1 MRTVL
6 VGGRVCSNASVRS
19 SAPSEQM
26 LGASG
31 HLVCSGECF
40 AERSR
45 RALVFGWASVKGM
58 EVLASPSPVILW
70 LARAEAETGDSS
82 SKSASRVCRCRGD
95 DGSVPAL
102 RGRSDEAPVDARLRA
117 DAMPMAPPVE
127 CLASA
132 RGSRWVRRFGA
143 GPAFESDFGRD
154 RAKGAALRGLERRSR
169 RAGPKGER
177 EEARWDV
184 ALCLVQGTASH
195 RCRTSGIGARRLIG
209 RDSSPPA
216 VARGSCTRTGSS
228 VLRRG
233 RSRRT
238 GFGRFDAAR
247 VAMWS
252 GSLFGVLRL
261 QSGYGRSRTELQGRG
276 EGPWFAASLRSVHAE
291 EKGDWLLR

>member
-1 MRTVL
+1 
-6 VGGRVCSNASVRS
+6 
-19 SAPSEQM
+19 M
-26 LGASG
+26 LGAPG

-45 RALVFGWASVKGM
+45 PALVFGWVSVKGM
-58 EVLASPSPVILW
+58 EVLASPSPVILR
-70 LARAEAETGDSS
+70 LARAEAEIGDSS
-82 SKSASRVCRCRGD
+82 SRSASRVRRCRGD

-102 RGRSDEAPVDARLRA
+102 RGHSDEAPVDARAGA

-132 RGSRWVRRFGA
+132 RCSRWARRFGA
-143 GPAFESDFGRD
+143 GPTFESDFGRD

-169 RAGPKGER
+169 RAGPRGER

-184 ALCLVQGTASH
+184 APCLVQGTASH

-216 VARGSCTRTGSS
+216 VARGSSTRTGSS
-228 VLRRG
+228 ALRRG

-238 GFGRFDAAR
+238 GFGRFGAAR
-247 VAMWS
+247 AARWS
-252 GSLFGVLRL
+252 GALFGVPCPR
-261 QSGYGRSRTELQGRG
+261 SGYGRSRTELQGRG
-276 EGPWFAASLRSVHAE
+276 VGLWFATSLRAVRAE